1 MGLVE
6 RLRRRMGEGAGN
18 AAALREAIAL
28 LAEAERLVR
37 AGCGAAANRPAG
49 EALALLDQ
57 VNRSDELDL
66 RLGAALCF
74 GGDLEPALRHARGA
88 ALARPY
94 DVDSRLS
101 LGNVRLA
108 RNELDEAAHEFDA
121 VIEEFGAEGEAASG
135 RRAAILARGDA
146 PVDELAA
153 SEADW
158 REAARLL
165 IGLWTAAGLVE
176 QRLAALSEGD
186 GATLALLDAALFEA
200 QNCAHKET

>member
-6 RLRRRMGEGAGN
+6 RLRRRMGEGS
-18 AAALREAIAL
+18 REAAMLRDATVL

-37 AGCGAAANRPAG
+37 AGCGAAANRPAR
-49 EALALLDQ
+49 EALALLER

-66 RLGAALCF
+66 RIGAAFCF
-74 GGDLEPALRHARGA
+74 GGDLEPALRRARGA

-165 IGLWTAAGLVE
+165 IGLWAAAGLVE
-176 QRLAALSEGD
+176 QRLAALS
-186 GATLALLDAALFEA
+186 GADAATRALLDAALLEA
-200 QNCAHKET
+200 QQCGHKES

>member
-6 RLRRRMGEGAGN
+6 RLRRRMGEGSRD
-18 AAALREAIAL
+18 AAVLREASAL

-49 EALALLDQ
+49 EALALLKR
-57 VNRSDELDL
+57 VNRSDDLDL

-74 GGDLEPALRHARGA
+74 GGDLDPALRHARGA

-165 IGLWTAAGLVE
+165 IGLWAAAGLAE
-176 QRLAALSEGD
+176 QRLSALSEGD
-186 GATLALLDAALFEA
+186 AATHALLDAALLEA
-200 QNCAHKET
+200 QHCGHKES

>member
-6 RLRRRMGEGAGN
+6 RLRRRMGEESRD
-18 AAALREAIAL
+18 AAALREAIGL

-37 AGCGAAANRPAG
+37 AGCGGAANRPAR
-49 EALALLDQ
+49 EALALLER

-66 RLGAALCF
+66 RIGAALCF
-74 GGDLEPALRHARGA
+74 GGDLDPALRHARGA

-186 GATLALLDAALFEA
+186 GATLALLDAALLEA